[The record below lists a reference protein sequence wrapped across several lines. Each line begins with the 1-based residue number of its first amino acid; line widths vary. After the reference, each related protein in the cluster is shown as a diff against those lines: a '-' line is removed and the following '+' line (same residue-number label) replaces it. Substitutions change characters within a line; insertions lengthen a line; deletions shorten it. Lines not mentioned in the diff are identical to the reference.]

1 MTKTNPVQASPL
13 KGKSFWSE
21 FKLPPKTCLLP
32 PASCFLPSL
41 TDSQVTIVVVPRE
54 RFSFTC
60 ESLESVYENTHYP
73 FQLVYV
79 DNHAPARI
87 RHYLKTQAE
96 EKGFQLIHSDRYLPP
111 NAARNLGLRQVRS
124 KYVVF
129 LDNDVVVSSGWLKPL
144 IDCAEE
150 TNATVVGPLVCQ
162 HEPLHEII
170 HCAGGEYM
178 SSEELARFLSQEAEG
193 ESFKPSI
200 QEKIYLQDRRIA
212 EVRDR
217 LKRQLTG
224 FIEFH
229 CLLARTEFFERVGL
243 LDEGLCCTKEYIDL
257 ALTVAKFNGSV
268 YLEPA
273 SIVTFR
279 THFPA
284 PPLKFY
290 DLPYF
295 MLRWSDAWERA
306 SLRHFCQKWNLAED
320 DYFQNRYKEL
330 GWRRR
335 IEFVKPQIVR
345 LQFLGKNITIW
356 IRRILVRLER
366 IFNFCLSNFYA
377 WKWQRSSQQ
386 TASLS
391 KQ

>member
-1 MTKTNPVQASPL
+1 M
-13 KGKSFWSE
+13 
-21 FKLPPKTCLLP
+21 
-32 PASCFLPSL
+32 

-54 RFSFTC
+54 RFSFTR
-60 ESLESVYENTHYP
+60 ESLESVYENTQYS
-73 FQLVYV
+73 FELVYV
-79 DNHAPARI
+79 DNHAPANVRC
-87 RHYLKTQAE
+87 YLEAQAQ
-96 EKGFQLIHSDRYLPP
+96 EKGFQLIRSDRYLPP
-111 NAARNLGLRQVRS
+111 NAARNLGLRQVNS

-129 LDNDVVVSSGWLKPL
+129 LDNDVVVSPDWLKPL

-150 TNATVVGPLVCQ
+150 TKATVVGPVVCQ
-162 HEPLHEII
+162 YEPLHEIV

-178 SSEELARFLSQEAEG
+178 SSEELARFLSQDEEG
-193 ESFKPSI
+193 KPFKPSI

-212 EVRDR
+212 EVSDR
-217 LKRQLTG
+217 LQRQPTG

-229 CLLARTEFFERVGL
+229 CLLVRTEFFERVGL

-257 ALTVAKFNGSV
+257 ALTVAKFGGSI

-273 SIVTFR
+273 SVVTFR

-295 MLRWSDAWERA
+295 MLRWSDAWERS

-320 DYFQNRYKEL
+320 EYFQNRYKEL

-335 IEFVKPQIVR
+335 IEFVRPQIAR
-345 LQFLGKNITIW
+345 LQFLGENITIW

-366 IFNFCLSNFYA
+366 AFNFCLSTFFA
-377 WKWQRSSQQ
+377 WRWQRSNRQP
-386 TASLS
+386 ASLS